1 MFRDKEIDILHDS
14 SYVDEGGLQVEGE
27 IKVVKTIKAS
37 VQPYNKEM
45 SYRDYSFSEDVKYRV
60 FCKPEQLIKL
70 GTPIAYQEQFKDEK
84 TIFRIVKIAQWS
96 RHWEVLLDD

>member
-1 MFRDKEIDILHDS
+1 MFRDKEIDILEDTGYTNES
-14 SYVDEGGLQVEGE
+14 GRWVEGRL
-27 IKVVKTIKAS
+27 IKLKTIKAG
-37 VQPYNKEM
+37 VQSYSKEM

-60 FCKPEQLIKL
+60 FCEPEPLIKL

-84 TIFRIVKIAQWS
+84 TIFRVVKIAQWS